1 MSKEAMSELEAMR
14 VQAEIE
20 TQNKRIVRE
29 IVIAIDEGN
38 PDKFREYVTADF
50 ICHFIDT
57 PDPIDVDATI
67 QGIKAFY
74 EAFPDLTH
82 VIDEMIAEANKVAVR
97 FTQHGTHTGDFE
109 GIPGTGRKV
118 VIPAMHTITFVDGK
132 IKEWRLLEDNLGL
145 MTQLGME
152 LAPKESEK

>member
-1 MSKEAMSELEAMR
+1 MTELEEFRA
-14 VQAEIE
+14 QAEVE
-20 TQNKRIVRE
+20 EQNKRIVRE
-29 IVIAIDEGN
+29 IVTAIDKGN
-38 PDKFREYVTADF
+38 PDKFREYVTDDF

-57 PDPIDVDATI
+57 PDPIDIDATI

-82 VIDEMIAEANKVAVR
+82 VINEMITEANKVAVR

-109 GIPGTGRKV
+109 GIPVTRKKV
-118 VIPAMHTITFVDGK
+118 VIPAMHTITFADGK

-145 MTQLGME
+145 MIQLGMG
-152 LAPKESEK
+152 LKPKDREE